1 MLITNNLI
9 FSYFADSSD
18 EDDGQPFASEGQAVS
33 METARHQIA
42 SYRSSVMEGG
52 GGGGGEEDDDD
63 DPLDAFMAGIEVC

>member
-1 MLITNNLI
+1 
-9 FSYFADSSD
+9 
-18 EDDGQPFASEGQAVS
+18 